1 MGVNVGRRK
10 DKPGWWVFIHHQG
23 KRTKKRFPNDRAGER
38 AARAFAEKLSARLK
52 WAEASG
58 EVVVLSAPDQQMPTV
73 KTYLAD
79 WLDVYAKPHCKL
91 STYRGYKR
99 SVEKHLIPY
108 FGHFPLNG
116 LKREDIKRFIAEHVD
131 QTVVRSDQGQPKKKA
146 RWTIQGYL
154 VPLKAAYNQ
163 AIEDGTVTFNPAA
176 RLGRLLRGH
185 QDRRAHVQPLTRHE
199 VQALVHTAKEHYAT
213 IYPVLL
219 CAVRAGLRL
228 GELIGL
234 RWGDID
240 FQGRFI
246 EVRHSI
252 VLGLETTTKSHK
264 IRRVE
269 MSQQLHDTFKRLKE
283 VSRLEAMSKGQEMQ
297 PYAFVSPEGRR
308 WDERNLRRAWYRC
321 LEKAEIRWV
330 RFHDLRHTFVSLL
343 IEQGAHPK
351 YIQEQAGHSSIQV
364 TMDTYGHLFPNR
376 DKGWTDKLDDQ
387 PGEVVSAPQAHPV
400 NQMEEELSPKPLE
413 NLVAVTRIERVTR
426 GL

>member
-1 MGVNVGRRK
+1 MSVRVGKRK
-10 DKPGWWVFIHHQG
+10 DKPGWWVFITYQGRRKKKCFAEGKQG
-23 KRTKKRFPNDRAGER
+23 KK
-38 AARAFAEKLSARLK
+38 AAEEFANKLEAKLA

-58 EVVVLSAPDQQMPTV
+58 ESVVLSPESKVSTV
-73 KTYLAD
+73 GSYLTE
-79 WLDVYAKPHCKL
+79 WLKVYAEPHCKP

-99 SVEKHLIPY
+99 SVEKRLIPH
-108 FGHFPLNG
+108 FGHLPLNG
-116 LKREDIKRFIAEHVD
+116 LKREDVKRFIAD
-131 QTVVRSDQGQPKKKA
+131 QIELTVVRGDQDKSRKKA

-163 AIEDGTVTFNPAA
+163 AIEDGVVTFNPVA

-185 QDRRAHVQPLTRHE
+185 QDRRAHVQPLTRTE
-199 VQALVHTAKEHYAT
+199 TQALLRVASERYQFL
-213 IYPVLL
+213 YPVLL
-219 CAVRAGLRL
+219 CAVRAGLRM

-246 EVRHSI
+246 EVRHSV
-252 VLGLETTTKSHK
+252 VLGLDTTTKSHK

-269 MSQQLHDTFKRLKE
+269 MSQQLHDTLKRLKE
-283 VSRLEAMSKGQEMQ
+283 VNQLEALSNDKVVQ
-297 PYAFVSPEGRR
+297 PFVFLSPEGKR
-308 WDERNLRRAWYRC
+308 WDDRNLRRAWYRC
-321 LEKAEIRWV
+321 LEKAEIRTV

-343 IEQGAHPK
+343 IQQGAHPK

-376 DKGWTDKLDDQ
+376 DKGWADKLDDQ
-387 PGEVVSAPQAHPV
+387 PGEAVLAPLEHPAMVVS
-400 NQMEEELSPKPLE
+400 EERSPKLLE